1 MPTKIANRTGRR
13 SVALGKVRGNS
24 AHGKIK
30 SYPAPRQLAT
40 PTDLKPAEVQA
51 VVNAINPLV
60 ADAFALYVKTKNFH
74 WHIAS
79 SHYRDYHLLL
89 DEQAAS
95 ILEAIDPLAERLRRI
110 GGTTIRSIA
119 HIAQLQTIADDNRD
133 FIPADE
139 MIQELIKDNRH
150 MAEQQRAAIEVCDE
164 NRDTPTGNLLQE
176 ILDQTERRIWFLYEI
191 STGGR
196 NER

>member
-1 MPTKIANRTGRR
+1 MPRATRNRMSARIGRT
-13 SVALGKVRGNS
+13 RGNNNGG
-24 AHGKIK
+24 GKLR
-30 SYPAPRQLAT
+30 SYPAPKQLAP
-40 PTDLKPAEVQA
+40 PTDLKPAEVRA
-51 VVNAINPLV
+51 VVEAVNPLV

-79 SHYRDYHLLL
+79 SHYRDFHLLL

-95 ILEAIDPLAERLRRI
+95 ILESIDPLAERVRRI
-110 GGTTIRSIA
+110 GGQTIRSIG
-119 HIAQLQTIADDNRD
+119 HIGQLQTIQDENRE

-150 MAEQQRAAIEVCDE
+150 IAEQQRAAIDVCDE
-164 NRDTPTGNLLQE
+164 HRDKPTGNLLQD
-176 ILDQTERRIWFLYEI
+176 ILDQTEKRIWFLYEV